1 MKPKSRKKA
10 VPKQMQQQ
18 WMARPICQ
26 CNDNTSAKNCSKIA
40 IKTYIFKFKVTIYVY
55 TLKQRK
61 HHVTLI
67 MLHGTGYEP
76 ALKSFK
82 KQLKVFNIFLNI
94 RNLQRHLRWYR

>member
-1 MKPKSRKKA
+1 MIIPVQKIA
-10 VPKQMQQQ
+10 V
-18 WMARPICQ
+18 
-26 CNDNTSAKNCSKIA
+26 KIA

-61 HHVTLI
+61 HHVWNTYLLLYIYYFITLI

-82 KQLKVFNIFLNI
+82 KQLRVFNIFFNI
-94 RNLQRHLRWYR
+94 RNIQRHLRWYR

>member
-1 MKPKSRKKA
+1 MIIPVQKIA
-10 VPKQMQQQ
+10 V
-18 WMARPICQ
+18 
-26 CNDNTSAKNCSKIA
+26 KIA